1 MKNIGQALMGKEAVQ
16 EAKAPGK
23 LAKTVQAPYRAER
36 ACFLAARNSL
46 DKAVAS
52 LERLERAAER
62 QPSILKTMQEHKTAN
77 PPKKEKTAPAAA
89 HDGR

>member
-1 MKNIGQALMGKEAVQ
+1 MGKEAVQ

-52 LERLERAAER
+52 LERLERTAER
-62 QPSILKTMQEHKTAN
+62 QPSILKTMQEHKKTS
-77 PPKKEKTAPAAA
+77 PPKKEKTAPAAV
-89 HDGR
+89 HDER

>member
-1 MKNIGQALMGKEAVQ
+1 MGKEAVQ

-52 LERLERAAER
+52 IDRLERAAER
-62 QPSILKTMQEHKTAN
+62 QPSILKTMQEHKETS
-77 PPKKEKTAPAAA
+77 PPKKEKTATAAA
-89 HDGR
+89 HDER